1 MVTVLKTYGMMH
13 IYLTKPLAEN
23 ITISD
28 MVKDLGGC
36 KAIIYD
42 ILIWGKDLK
51 KHDNRRRAIMNRIR
65 ENNLKLSPEKCEP
78 C

>member
-1 MVTVLKTYGMMH
+1 
-13 IYLTKPLAEN
+13 
-23 ITISD
+23 

-51 KHDNRRRAIMNRIR
+51 EHDNRRRAIMNRMR
-65 ENNLKLSPEKCEP
+65 ENNLKLSPEKCEFRKSHVTNEGRVTYT
-78 C
+78 